1 MDIKYDK
8 VADAVYVNVS
18 SKKVAKTIEM
28 SNRLNV
34 DVDMAG
40 NIVGIEI
47 LDASNQEQLVANL
60 QDNLA
65 SGVPIEIISSTPQI
79 A

>member
-18 SKKVAKTIEM
+18 KSKVAKTMEM
-28 SNRLNV
+28 SDRLNV
-34 DVDMAG
+34 DVDVAG

-47 LDASNQEQLVANL
+47 LDASNQAQLVENL
-60 QDNLA
+60 QNNVVT
-65 SGVPIEIISSTPQI
+65 GIPIEIISKTP
-79 A
+79 ATA